1 MPGVDVANMSARYMH
16 TNCAKIPRSSRDHEE
31 LIKDVP
37 QMAIG
42 TCVNG
47 WPHRPEKLMLESA
60 SSAAVAREIGLFGRV
75 KCRVRPWAILLN
87 GWTGRQET

>member
-1 MPGVDVANMSARYMH
+1 MSARYMH

-37 QMAIG
+37 PVAIG

-47 WPHRPEKLMLESA
+47 WPHRPGKLMLESA
-60 SSAAVAREIGLFGRV
+60 STAVVIKDIGPCGPV
-75 KCRVRPWAILLN
+75 EVIS
-87 GWTGRQET
+87 Q